1 MRRRDFLLTTVP
13 LALAATGAR
22 AIGPR
27 SQVGVGR
34 LKHGGAWDSRP
45 EALRRLLWEAGKRT
59 SISVA
64 RDAAVVSLDED
75 TPEGRELFWQPLV
88 FLSGEGELP
97 PFSARQRARL
107 ERHLRYGGMLVIDA
121 PSAADPFTAGAKRE
135 LAAVLPGTTL
145 RALDGEHVIFKSFY
159 LLDGAVGRTRDDAH
173 LYAVDV
179 AGRAA
184 VVLSTNDLLG
194 ALERDRFGTWRFD
207 CEPDGDAQRELAFRL
222 AVNLLMY
229 ATCLDYKEDQ
239 VHIPFIMKK
248 KRR

>member
-1 MRRRDFLLTTVP
+1 MRRRDFLLASMP
-13 LALAATGAR
+13 LVLAASGAR

-27 SQVGVGR
+27 SEVGVGR
-34 LKHGGAWDSRP
+34 LKHGGAWDARP
-45 EALRRLLWEAGKRT
+45 EALRRLLWEVGKRT
-59 SISVA
+59 SIA
-64 RDAAVVSLDED
+64 AAKDAAVVALDEES
-75 TPEGRELFWQPLV
+75 PEGKELFWQPLV
-88 FLSGEGELP
+88 VLAGEGELP

-107 ERHLRYGGMLVIDA
+107 ERHLRYGGTLLIDA
-121 PSAADPFTAGAKRE
+121 PSAADPFVAGAKRE

-145 RALDGEHVIFKSFY
+145 RALDAEHVIFKSFY

-173 LYAVDV
+173 LYGIDV

-194 ALERDRFGTWRFD
+194 ALERDRFGTWRYD

-222 AVNLLMY
+222 GVNLVMY

>member
-1 MRRRDFLLTTVP
+1 MRRRDLLLASVP
-13 LALAATGAR
+13 LALAAVGAR

-27 SQVGVGR
+27 SQVGVGK
-34 LKHGGAWDSRP
+34 LKHAGAWDARP
-45 EALRRLLWEAGKRT
+45 EALRRLLWEVGKRT

-64 RDAAVVSLDED
+64 RDAAVVALDD
-75 TPEGRELFWQPLV
+75 TSPEGKELFWQPLL

-97 PFSARQRARL
+97 PFSQAERARL
-107 ERHLRYGGMLVIDA
+107 ERHLRFGGMLVVDA
-121 PSAADPFTAGAKRE
+121 PSAADRFVAGAKRE
-135 LAAVLPGTTL
+135 IAAVLPGTTL
-145 RALDGEHVIFKSFY
+145 RPLDGEHVIFKSFY
-159 LLDGAVGRTRDDAH
+159 LLDGAVGRVRDDGH
-173 LYAVDV
+173 LYGVEV
-179 AGRAA
+179 GGRIA

-207 CEPDGDAQRELAFRL
+207 CEPDGEAQREQAFRL